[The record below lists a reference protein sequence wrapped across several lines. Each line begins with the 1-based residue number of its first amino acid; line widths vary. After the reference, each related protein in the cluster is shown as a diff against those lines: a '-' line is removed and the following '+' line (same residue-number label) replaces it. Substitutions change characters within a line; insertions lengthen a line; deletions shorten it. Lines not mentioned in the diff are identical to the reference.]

1 MDKSVKVILLEPG
14 RKILWILTSG
24 YLFSQG
30 FIRLMNNEGNMR
42 LGIIWLTIAIFQV
55 SYFAL
60 SFSRKSKFS
69 PKVKVDSAVIEL
81 KKSFWK
87 RSELIK
93 WEDVNF
99 IQLSSYQVG
108 FYLTYG
114 TKIFSYKTNP
124 KSSVQLKRTLREF
137 AEAMQIQ
144 VIGG

>member
-1 MDKSVKVILLEPG
+1 MDKSGKVILLEPG
-14 RKILWILTSG
+14 RKIFWILTSG

-30 FIRLMNNEGNMR
+30 LIRLMNNEGNML
-42 LGIIWLTIAIFQV
+42 LGIVWLTVAIFQV

-60 SFSRKSKFS
+60 SFSGKSKFS

-87 RSELIK
+87 RPELIK

-137 AEAMQIQ
+137 AEAMQTQ